1 MFYCLCDRIHQRRRR
16 LRESGVLGLVHS
28 VRHICA
34 LCHAAAAAQM
44 VRRGRHNHGQLP
56 PGRNYHQQIAGQD
69 GTNHILDLIV
79 FLCYINACI
88 YAHINININININI
102 HRRHWT
108 RTACYSKSLPILF
121 CTRRL
126 TWLAC
131 TPNTWRI
138 GASDWP
144 SSRPTRPWS
153 TRKSPKR
160 SCSALK
166 SYLIQVS
173 DKYL

>member
-16 LRESGVLGLVHS
+16 LRESGVPGLVHS
-28 VRHICA
+28 VRHLCA

-44 VRRGRHNHGQLP
+44 VRRGRHNHSQLP

-69 GTNHILDLIV
+69 GTNHLLDLIV
-79 FLCYINACI
+79 FAPSINACV
-88 YAHINININININI
+88 YAHININVY
-102 HRRHWT
+102 RRLWT
-108 RTACYSKSLPILF
+108 RTACYSKSLPISF
-121 CTRRL
+121 YTRRL

-131 TPNTWRI
+131 IPNTWRI

-160 SCSALK
+160 NCSALK
-166 SYLIQVS
+166 NFLIQVS
-173 DKYL
+173 DKFLTEFY